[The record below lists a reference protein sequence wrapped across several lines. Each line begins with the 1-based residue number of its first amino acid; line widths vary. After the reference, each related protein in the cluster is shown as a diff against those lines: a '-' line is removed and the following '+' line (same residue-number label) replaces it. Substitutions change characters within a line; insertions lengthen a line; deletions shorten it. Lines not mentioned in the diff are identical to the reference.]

1 MTTQA
6 RRSSKLPP
14 MTDEEIRGLYRQG
27 DPVSDIARK
36 AYTRNGMLKS
46 EVRRIL
52 FGEGAA

>member
-1 MTTQA
+1 MTAQT
-6 RRSSKLPP
+6 KLPP